1 MTPWVG
7 AAAAANA
14 AGFHKFCAQEDHMSA
29 KFEAAASCPV
39 LPEIKLQPE
48 WNFAL
53 PPVAALVAAGRRL
66 E

>member
-1 MTPWVG
+1 
-7 AAAAANA
+7 
-14 AGFHKFCAQEDHMSA
+14 MSA